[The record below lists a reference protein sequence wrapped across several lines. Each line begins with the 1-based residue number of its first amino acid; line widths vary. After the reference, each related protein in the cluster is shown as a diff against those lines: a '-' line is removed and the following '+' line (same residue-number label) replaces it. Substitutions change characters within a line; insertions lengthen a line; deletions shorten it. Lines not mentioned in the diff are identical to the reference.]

1 MPTTPNILPKSSISR
16 SISLIISMKSEPDTD
31 RFLTEKAE
39 SESEKRE
46 RESVRESEKAAAC
59 WRLST
64 CFFLPLALQG
74 KGYDG

>member
-1 MPTTPNILPKSSISR
+1 M
-16 SISLIISMKSEPDTD
+16 IISMKSEPDTD

-39 SESEKRE
+39 SEKRE
-46 RESVRESEKAAAC
+46 REIVRESEKAAAC